1 MSRRLVAPVLLALGC
16 LLAMGVAAPVAGAL
30 TRDAQMR
37 QNIRLLKIYVDAYA
51 GEHGFV
57 FPAAAIVKKG
67 GGLTAPVWPAN
78 PWTGKPM
85 APGGARGTY
94 TYAATAR
101 GAGYTLTAHLAGG
114 AFSVKG
120 GAPTWLANER
130 DAAAAGL
137 QEARSATAAA
147 EANAVAAQEARDH
160 ALAEAD
166 AAKQSRDAALTEA
179 ASARQARDA
188 ALTDAATARQARDEA
203 LAEAVTAK
211 QARDTALAEA
221 AAARQARDAAL
232 ADAAAARLARDA
244 ALTEAA
250 AARQARDA
258 ALADAATAKQA
269 RDEAL
274 AQLATVQGE
283 LAAAHDDLA
292 EAQAALA
299 PSQRRAA
306 ELGARLIKGYVEQ
319 WGMLNNATAPSADKV
334 TKAGAVGQAFPYWP
348 DNPYTDAPMTMGGE
362 QGDFLYTAGD
372 DGTYTMSVNEGA
384 ATWVALDGAVPH
396 QLTTALT
403 AARDEYVKVSMYYLQ
418 GAIDRYAW
426 AYSDVFPPQPDVN
439 EADLSPWAF
448 EYWPKNP
455 WFASNMGPSDA
466 MTPGASKGTYTYA
479 VGGQHGYTLAGH
491 LSDGTDYTVDG
502 YWAEQKMGFRDR
514 LKNMVLQA
522 QGQTLKEYVEEW
534 KASHAGVPPTLD
546 QMTKAGAVGGAHTW
560 WPLSPWTNA
569 PMTNSDSLGQYQ
581 YAVGPENTYT
591 LSVRQQPISD
601 YQPYFAEYYTP
612 E

>member
-1 MSRRLVAPVLLALGC
+1 MSRRLVPPVLLALGC

-30 TRDAQMR
+30 MRDAQMK

-57 FPAAAIVKKG
+57 FPAAAVVKKG
-67 GGLTAPVWPAN
+67 GGLTAPVWPVN

-114 AFSVKG
+114 AYSLKG

-130 DAAAAGL
+130 DAAAADL
-137 QEARSATAAA
+137 QDARSATAAA
-147 EANAVAAQEARDH
+147 EADAVAARETRDH

-179 ASARQARDA
+179 A
-188 ALTDAATARQARDEA
+188 TAR
-203 LAEAVTAK
+203 
-211 QARDTALAEA
+211 QARDTALAEAATAKQARDAALADA

-232 ADAAAARLARDA
+232 ADATAAKQARDAALSDAATAGLARDA

-250 AARQARDA
+250 TATQARD
-258 ALADAATAKQA
+258 Q
-269 RDEAL
+269 AL

-283 LAAAHDDLA
+283 LAAAHDDLDEAQSSLA

-306 ELGARLIKGYVEQ
+306 ELGARLIKGYIEQ
-319 WGMLNNATAPSADKV
+319 WGMLNNAIAPSADKV
-334 TKAGAVGQAFPYWP
+334 AKTGAIGQAFPYWP

-372 DGTYTMSVNEGA
+372 NGTYTMSVNKGA
-384 ATWVALDGAVPH
+384 ATWVTLDGAVPH

-426 AYSDVFPPQPDVN
+426 ACNDVFPAQPDVN
-439 EADLSPWAF
+439 EVDLSPWAF

-455 WFASNMGPSDA
+455 WFAWNMGPSES
-466 MTPGASKGTYTYA
+466 MTPGTSMGTYTYA

-534 KASHAGVPPTLD
+534 KAAHAGVPPTLD
-546 QMTKAGAVGGAHTW
+546 QMTEAGAVGGAHTW
-560 WPLSPWTNA
+560 WPLNPWTNA
-569 PMTNSDSLGQYQ
+569 PMTNADSKGQYQ

-601 YQPYFAEYYTP
+601 HQPYFAEYYTP